1 MENLKEELINA
12 IAELKSDCEM
22 NNEDPND
29 FSISVGTK
37 ETGILFHLEN
47 VELALKEYNSL
58 KSGEL
63 TLTSENHTAELF
75 SK

>member
-1 MENLKEELINA
+1 MENLKKELIGG

-22 NNEDPND
+22 NNEDLNE

-37 ETGILFHLEN
+37 ETGVLFKLEN